1 MKKINNIF
9 FKSLNVGYDIFF
21 AERKTQAFKFFLY
34 CVFHT
39 MILANVTQN
48 EKLEECTACRFA

>member
-1 MKKINNIF
+1 MKKINNMF

-34 CVFHT
+34 YVFHT

-48 EKLEECTACRFA
+48 EKLE